1 MSRPV
6 ILNTEFKDLKL
17 MSRGKVRDMYDCGD
31 TLLIVATD
39 RISAFDVVLPDGIP
53 CKGAVLSQMSAYWF
67 AALSDVIDNHLL
79 SADPAAFPP
88 QCRAH
93 VRTLQGRAMLVKKA
107 KPLPVECVVR
117 GYLAGSG
124 WTEYQRSG
132 SICGI
137 PIAKGLQESSR
148 LEEPIFTPTTKAEQG
163 THDENITMEKVEELI
178 GRDLARRVKEV
189 SLRLYAKGS
198 EMARR
203 KGIIICDTKF
213 EFGLFNGNLIL
224 IDEALTPDSSRF
236 WPEDEYQPG
245 RPQRS
250 FDKQFVRDY
259 LLTLT
264 WDKKPPAPR
273 LPADII
279 GKTSER
285 YQEAY
290 RRITGKELSP
300 C

>member
-1 MSRPV
+1 MSGPV
-6 ILNTEFKDLKL
+6 VLSTDFKDLKL
-17 MSRGKVRDMYDCGD
+17 VSRGKVRDIYDCGD
-31 TLLIVATD
+31 TLLIIATD

-67 AALSDVIDNHLL
+67 AEMHEVIDNHFI

-88 QCRAH
+88 LCRAH
-93 VRTLQGRAMLVKKA
+93 AETLQGRAMLVKKA

-124 WTEYQRSG
+124 WTEYQRNG

-137 PIAKGLQESSR
+137 PIEKGLKESSR

-163 THDENITMEKVEELI
+163 THDENITMEKVEEII
-178 GRDLARRVKEV
+178 GAELARRVREA
-189 SLRLYAKGS
+189 SLRLYARGS

-213 EFGLFNGNLIL
+213 EFGLFRGDLIL
-224 IDEALTPDSSRF
+224 IDEVLTPDSSRF

-259 LLTLT
+259 LLTLS
-264 WDKKPPAPR
+264 WDKTPPAPH
-273 LPADII
+273 LPDDII
-279 GKTSER
+279 RKTSER
-285 YQEAY
+285 YQEAFT
-290 RRITGKELSP
+290 RITGKELSP

>member
-6 ILNTEFKDLKL
+6 ILNTELKDLKL
-17 MSRGKVRDMYDCGD
+17 VSRGKVRDIYDCGD

-67 AALSDVIDNHLL
+67 SEMSDVIENHLI
-79 SADPAAFPP
+79 SADAAAFPP
-88 QCRAH
+88 LCRAYAEI
-93 VRTLQGRAMLVKKA
+93 LQGRAMLVKKA

-124 WTEYQRSG
+124 WTEYQRTG

-148 LEEPIFTPTTKAEQG
+148 LAEPIFTPTTKAEQG
-163 THDENITMEKVEELI
+163 IHDENITMEKVEEMI
-178 GRDLARRVKEV
+178 GRKLARQVKEV
-189 SLRLYAKGS
+189 SLRLYVKGS
-198 EMARR
+198 ETARR

-224 IDEALTPDSSRF
+224 IDEVLTPDSSRF

-259 LLTLT
+259 LLTLV
-264 WDKKPPAPR
+264 WDKQPPAPR
-273 LPADII
+273 LPEDII
-279 GKTSER
+279 EKTGER

-290 RRITGKELSP
+290 RRITGKELSL